1 VNKKN
6 KTDIWAVG
14 IINNKISKFI
24 KNKYKSKKDV
34 IWIYP
39 KKPYQ
44 FYADPF
50 GIWKDEKLYIFVEA
64 LDYRIKKG
72 EIDCFVFD
80 KNLKRID
87 FHHVLSNK
95 YHLSYP
101 FIVQHKNKIYMIP
114 ESSQSGKTFIYE
126 AKNFPKKWEKI
137 KEIMKNVP
145 MIDPSII
152 KYQKKWWIFYSLPG
166 PNGRAMKELNV
177 AFSENLLSC
186 WKEHPNNPVKV
197 DIENSRPGG
206 TPFIIDNL
214 IHLPVQNCKKT
225 YGGEINILK
234 IEKLTEN
241 DFKATSVRSIKPNL
255 NKKYSDGLHTLS
267 KCKSVTLIDCK
278 NHNYSSKRKW
288 IDWQRRLGRF
298 IPFILKF

>member
-1 VNKKN
+1 VNKIN

-14 IINNKISKFI
+14 IINTKIATFI
-24 KNKYKSKKDV
+24 KNESKQDV
-34 IWIYP
+34 VWIYP

-50 GIWKDEKLYIFVEA
+50 GVWKAGKLYIFVEA

-72 EIDCFVFD
+72 EIDCFVFN
-80 KNLKRID
+80 KKLKKIN

-95 YHLSYP
+95 FHLSYP
-101 FIVQHKNKIYMIP
+101 FIVNHNNKIYMIP
-114 ESSQSGKTFIYE
+114 ESSQSGKTYIYE
-126 AKNFPKKWEKI
+126 AKNFPKNWEI
-137 KEIMKNVP
+137 VKEVMKNIP

-152 KYQKKWWIFYSLPG
+152 KHQKKWWVFYSLPG
-166 PNGRAMKELNV
+166 PNGRAMKELHV
-177 AFSENLLSC
+177 AFSDDLLSS
-186 WKEHPNNPVKV
+186 WKEHPKNPVIV
-197 DIENSRPGG
+197 NIENSRPGG

-234 IEKLTEN
+234 IEKITEN
-241 DFKATSVRSIKPNL
+241 DFKAKSVRSIKPNL
-255 NKKYSDGLHTLS
+255 NKNYSDGLHTLS
-267 KCKSVTLIDCK
+267 KCELVTLIDCK
-278 NHNYSSKRKW
+278 THNYSSKRKW